1 MNWNLLAWT
10 RSANP
15 KPEEQPSV
23 PEQSAAPL
31 IAAVSDT
38 VTVEAI
44 PSNTVATE
52 AAPNATVTAEAADI
66 GASTFRAPLSEA
78 TGEDY
83 EAWAYHLAH
92 RNPLARR
99 PGTTIKD
106 EYEQFM
112 AARIRSRLLTAAKTI
127 QSEAHT
133 ACSPGSPQIALVI
146 ELVTPPDQRP
156 PAQALTPTLL
166 LTNPQA
172 MQAAAAPAGPA

>member
-31 IAAVSDT
+31 IAASDT

-44 PSNTVATE
+44 SSDTVGTE
-52 AAPNATVTAEAADI
+52 VAPNAAVAAEAADS

-99 PGTTIKD
+99 PGTSIKD

-112 AARIRSRLLTAAKTI
+112 AARIRSRILITAKTI
-127 QSEAHT
+127 QPEARS
-133 ACSPGSPQIALVI
+133 AGSQESPQIALVT
-146 ELVTPPDQRP
+146 ELVTAQQLMP
-156 PAQALTPTLL
+156 PAQVVALTLL
-166 LTNPQA
+166 RNSPQA